1 MNAISVCW
9 LWSIRGRTGSVRSG
23 SAVMPRSRA
32 TSVTASLSR
41 LPSQFLVLLPIVNGY
56 SASNPLTDSSGVPPA
71 EKLVESS
78 VTRPDSSSA
87 GPAP

>member
-1 MNAISVCW
+1 
-9 LWSIRGRTGSVRSG
+9 
-23 SAVMPRSRA
+23 MPRSRA

-56 SASNPLTDSSGVPPA
+56 SASNPLIVSSGVPPD